1 MIVLWLLKR
10 ILTKTTLVWRAR
22 ELEVSGANLWRRVT
36 LLRLRRDHSLVTYCA
51 RRKLE
56 SDSRKLES
64 DIFGI
69 LESEGVTEIGALY
82 KVSPSKFLLIFGSKT
97 AKEKLSDT
105 AVQFCFGDS
114 EICWKRVG
122 TLRDGRNLS
131 LPLSFFLSSLV
142 ARQWDWIEL
151 NWNTLF
157 NVDNNWKY
165 KISYIAHITM
175 NMSN

>member
-1 MIVLWLLKR
+1 MLSVYYNVCYFLSYLHRMIVLWLLKR

-122 TLRDGRNLS
+122 TLRDGREPIFAAIF
-131 LPLSFFLSSLV
+131 LPEFIRGQAVRLN
-142 ARQWDWIEL
+142 WIEL
-151 NWNTLF
+151 
-157 NVDNNWKY
+157 KY
-165 KISYIAHITM
+165 FI
-175 NMSN
+175 

>member
-1 MIVLWLLKR
+1 M
-10 ILTKTTLVWRAR
+10 
-22 ELEVSGANLWRRVT
+22 
-36 LLRLRRDHSLVTYCA
+36 VTYWA
-51 RRKLE
+51 R
-56 SDSRKLES
+56 RKLES

-114 EICWKRVG
+114 EICWKRGG

-142 ARQWDWIEL
+142 ARQ
-151 NWNTLF
+151 
-157 NVDNNWKY
+157 
-165 KISYIAHITM
+165 
-175 NMSN
+175 